1 MPKTISPDLRPKV
14 YAALE
19 LLLDV
24 WHVARAS
31 TAVDPESL
39 MIYLCIMEA
48 TMRPLV
54 LGAERPAEVLTSV
67 HPDEAYRGSI
77 SRLLVAERLDLPR
90 ETVRRKIT
98 AMVKA
103 GLLMQDKEGRVRVVS
118 RLTEARVAAAPAEVH
133 AAVQRYHQRLK
144 SFGVS
149 FPKG

>member
-1 MPKTISPDLRPKV
+1 MPKTISPDVRPKI

-24 WHVARAS
+24 WHIARTS
-31 TAVDPESL
+31 TDVDPESL

-48 TMRPLV
+48 TMRPL
-54 LGAERPAEVLTSV
+54 LLADESPPEALTSV

-118 RLTEARVAAAPAEVH
+118 RVTEASVLAAPEQVH
-133 AAVQRYHQRLK
+133 AAVLRYHQRLK

-149 FPKG
+149 YPNR